1 MNPKALIAEI
11 IKATSYEDVVQVHN
25 ACTTA
30 MIRLDAERRL
40 REGKLSAKKYDE
52 GIDHPHLKANGYKP
66 SKEILI
72 DHLPTK
78 KLKLKCGCLISKDT
92 KATVKSCGDAKHPV
106 GRVVNIK

>member
-66 SKEILI
+66 SKEVLAAA
-72 DHLPTK
+72 PAK
-78 KLKLKCGCLISKDT
+78 KLKLKCGCLVLNDT